1 VSKLL
6 TVSVM
11 VLLSVFVQAQATQ
24 YARGDVVRLPPQ
36 GNGDPLP
43 DSRIIAVAGD
53 HIQFSKSGVLVN
65 DQVVPDLSKRLL
77 AQLTAEPWE
86 QVVPAGHYVVVGER
100 QEATGTVTYHGLIP
114 GAKIPGSVNRQ

>member
-11 VLLSVFVQAQATQ
+11 VLLSVFVQAQAIQ
-24 YARGDVVRLPPQ
+24 YARGDVVRLKSQ
-36 GNGDPLP
+36 ANGDPLP

-100 QEATGTVTYHGLIP
+100 QDATGTVTYHGLIP
-114 GAKIPGSVNRQ
+114 GSNILGSVNRQ